1 MKTLSGRPALSPAHD
16 KRTKKYFREII
27 RNNSVIEQA
36 EGFGEQ
42 RVPQIEWIFGG
53 VYG

>member
-1 MKTLSGRPALSPAHD
+1 MKKT
-16 KRTKKYFREII
+16 FREII

-36 EGFGEQ
+36 EGLGEQ
-42 RVPQIEWIFGG
+42 RVPQMEWIFGG